1 MRRFILAFFLIASLT
16 LPGVVLTMLPNEYG
30 VLFIVASD
38 APRHLYVQV
47 DGAGGARIQSPIIYE
62 YDIGAGELFGRTIEV
77 YGPGSVRV
85 RVWDGG
91 TDPSAD
97 TTFQLPTRRVYVPL
111 I

>member
-1 MRRFILAFFLIASLT
+1 MRRFLFTFLLIGALA
-16 LPGVVLTMLPNEYG
+16 LPGVVLTMLPNEGG

-91 TDPSAD
+91 ADPSAD
-97 TTFQLPTRRVYVPL
+97 TTYQLPTRRVYMPL
-111 I
+111 M